1 MEMGGELLVEVMD
14 MLSQIE
20 EDSTVPKNVR
30 FRVKSAILALNQ
42 EGKSLPVKIDA
53 SIQELDECSDDPN
66 IPSYVRAQ
74 IWDIVSRLESI

>member
-14 MLSQIE
+14 MLSQIG

-30 FRVKSAILALNQ
+30 FKVKNALVVLNT
-42 EGKSLPVKIDA
+42 EGRSLPVKINA

-66 IPSYVRAQ
+66 IPPYVKQQ
-74 IWDIVSRLESI
+74 IWDVVSRLESI